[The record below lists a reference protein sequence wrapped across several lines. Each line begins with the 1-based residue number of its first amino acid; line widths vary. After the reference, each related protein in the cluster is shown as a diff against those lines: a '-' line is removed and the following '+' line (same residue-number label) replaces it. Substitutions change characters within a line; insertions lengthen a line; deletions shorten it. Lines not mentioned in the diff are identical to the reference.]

1 VVQKYVCAEVQ
12 ATRDFTGP
20 QADKYL
26 TESAKAQGV
35 PGNLI
40 VEATKSFPFIPLDDQ
55 LQWLGNPG
63 DANSRIVKAYAQ
75 TAQFLLGQGRI
86 KTIPSDKVLAAHVDS
101 SFVKKA
107 LAGGC

>member
-1 VVQKYVCAEVQ
+1 VQ

-26 TESAKAQGV
+26 SESAKAQGV

-40 VEATKSFPFIPLDDQ
+40 VSATRAFPFIPLDQQ
-55 LQWLGNPG
+55 LHWLGQPG
-63 DANSRIVKAYAQ
+63 DVNSPIVKAYAQ

-86 KTIPSDKVLAAHVDS
+86 KTIPSNAVLATHIDS
-101 SFVKKA
+101 SFVQKA
-107 LAGGC
+107 LNGGC